1 MNCVELGRV
10 HYRRALE
17 LQQDHVD
24 RRLRGEI
31 GDTLLVLEHPPVVV
45 TGRAGGRRN
54 LLLAPQK
61 LAARGIDLAESNRGG
76 DVTFHC
82 PGQLVAYP
90 IVDLGAAGRDLHEYL
105 RKLEE
110 IVIRLLADFG
120 LAAVRKP
127 GMTGVFAG
135 GAKIAS
141 IGVAVR
147 RWVAYHGFALNV
159 NNDLAGFSFIRPCGF
174 EGLAVTSLSRALGR
188 EVAPSALIPALF
200 RRARDVLSKAGP
212 SESGVAGCRSAKMLP
227 GRQADLHGAPGVGN
241 QAY

>member
-1 MNCVELGRV
+1 MNCVELGQV
-10 HYRRALE
+10 PYRRALE
-17 LQQDHVD
+17 LQRDYVD

-54 LLLAPQK
+54 LLLSPQE
-61 LAARGIDLAESNRGG
+61 LAVRGIDLAESNRGG
-76 DVTFHC
+76 DITFHC

-90 IVDLGAAGRDLHEYL
+90 IVDLGAGRDLHEYL

-110 IVIRLLADFG
+110 IVIGLLADFG

-127 GMTGVFAG
+127 GMTGVFVD

-159 NNDLAGFSFIRPCGF
+159 NNDLAGFSFIHPCGF

-188 EVAPSALIPALF
+188 KVAPFVLIPALF
-200 RRARDVLSKAGP
+200 RRARDVLSGAGP
-212 SESGVAGCRSAKMLP
+212 RESGAAGRRSAKMLP
-227 GRQADLHGAPGVGN
+227 GRQADLHDAPGVGI